1 MHDYYR
7 DCTNSMK
14 ASWNERKRHS
24 VIPIMFCIA
33 LTVTGLWFP
42 SWYMY
47 IVTACAICLAVALA
61 IFLTITVL
69 FVLVWALTRFMMKE
83 EN

>member
-1 MHDYYR
+1 MDDYYR

-14 ASWNERKRHS
+14 ACCNERKQHS
-24 VIPIMFCIA
+24 FILIVFCIA

-47 IVTACAICLAVALA
+47 IVIACAICLAGLVA
-61 IFLTITVL
+61 IFLLIMIL
-69 FVLVWALTRFMMKE
+69 FVLVWALTRFMMKG